1 MSNIQI
7 FKNEAFGEVRV
18 AEVNNEPMFC
28 LTDVCKVLG
37 LTSPHKVAERI
48 DEEDRNLIPTLT
60 PGGTQRMVYVS

>member
-1 MSNIQI
+1 
-7 FKNEAFGEVRV
+7 
-18 AEVNNEPMFC
+18 MFC

-60 PGGTQRMVYVS
+60 PGGTQRMVYVTEAG